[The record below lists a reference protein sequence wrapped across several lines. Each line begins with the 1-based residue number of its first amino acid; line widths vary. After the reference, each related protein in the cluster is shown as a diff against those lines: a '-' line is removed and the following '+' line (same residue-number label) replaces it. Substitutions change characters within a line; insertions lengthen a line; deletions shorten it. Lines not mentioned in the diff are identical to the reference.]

1 MRFYL
6 IDKVIHFEPGKSG
19 VGIKN
24 VTLAEEFFIKH
35 YDRTPLMPEPL
46 IIEALAQIGGWTI
59 AVSTHYHYVAI
70 MLRIDDVR
78 FYRYVRP
85 GDQLILKAN
94 ILAISENGSLIEGRA
109 EVNGEVVAS
118 IERLM
123 YGNYQ
128 VPDHLK
134 EFIKRGYV
142 YASGGFLDKE
152 GKVTNQASTLRNT
165 L

>member
-6 IDKVIHFEPGKSG
+6 IDKIIHFEADKSG
-19 VGIKN
+19 VGVKN
-24 VTLAEEFFIKH
+24 VTLSEEFFIKH

-46 IIEALAQIGGWTI
+46 IVEALAQIGGWTI
-59 AVSTHYHYVAI
+59 AVSTHYRYVAI
-70 MLRIDDVR
+70 MLRIDNVR

-85 GDQLILKAN
+85 GDQLVLQATILS
-94 ILAISENGSLIEGRA
+94 ISENGSLIEGRA
-109 EVNGEVVAS
+109 EVNGEAVAS

-134 EFIKRGYV
+134 NFIKKSYI
-142 YASGGFLDKE
+142 YASGGFLDRE
-152 GKVTNQASTLRNT
+152 GNVVNQGTLRNT